1 MINGPPD
8 TTRQPRPAPVYS
20 PELAEAICARIAAGE
35 SLRSICRDRTM
46 PSHDTLHRWVSH
58 YPEFARM
65 RAQARLDARTAHVR
79 RRDGRRL
86 TAKARRKQAW
96 GRDDLYRGELGA
108 EICRRLVDG
117 QGLLEICAD
126 PAMPRPSSVYR
137 WLERHADFAELY
149 AQAREAQ
156 AHGLFDLAWEIAR
169 TATPGTVPLA
179 RLQFDVIRWRTAR
192 LAPKAYG
199 ERLGPKAE
207 PVEVWVRKFGRGP
220 DEPQTVF
227 AGYF

>member
-1 MINGPPD
+1 MND
-8 TTRQPRPAPVYS
+8 VSRCPRPAPVYS
-20 PELAEAICARIAAGE
+20 LTLVEAICARIAQGE
-35 SLRSICRDRTM
+35 SVRAICLDRTM
-46 PSHDTLHRWVSH
+46 PSHDTLHRWASH
-58 YPEFARM
+58 HPEFARM
-65 RAQARLDARTAHVR
+65 KARARLDARTAHVR

-86 TAKARRKQAW
+86 TAKAQRKQPW
-96 GRDDLYRGELGA
+96 GRGDGYSPQLGT
-108 EICRRLVDG
+108 EICRGLAEGRSLV
-117 QGLLEICAD
+117 EICAD

-137 WLERHADFAELY
+137 WLAAHPDFVELY

-169 TATPGTVPLA
+169 TATPGTVSLA

-192 LAPKAYG
+192 LAPRVYG
-199 ERLGPKAE
+199 ERLGPDAE

-220 DEPQTVF
+220 EEAQEVF